1 EAHRGALGAPAP
13 LTVDGHLNRLV
24 TRLPEAGG
32 DRSGR
37 AQRHLVLA
45 RRPAT
50 DHRDPH
56 GVTVDGGLVP
66 AAIVTV
72 SARCPREPDGGN
84 SEITK
89 PIWLGSVVVCSVTAG
104 TKPAFFRADT
114 AAFRVWPTTSGTVI
128 APVEAKIVTWEPRF
142 TRLPAPG
149 LWLSTLPCG
158 SVESLCTSVPDSPA
172 LVRAVRAAR
181 SSRPTTL
188 GTATVLAPREIS
200 RLTGCRVESC
210 VPAGGEVPITA
221 LRGTDFEYC
230 WTTFTWKPTVC

>member
-1 EAHRGALGAPAP
+1 DAEDLEQTLHAAVLSPWAVEHREGDVAIQQPSGRREAHRGALGAPAP

-32 DRSGR
+32 DRYGR

-66 AAIVTV
+66 TAIVTV
-72 SARCPREPDGGN
+72 SPRCPREPDGGN

-114 AAFRVWPTTSGTVI
+114 AAFRVWPTTSGT
-128 APVEAKIVTWEPRF
+128 
-142 TRLPAPG
+142 
-149 LWLSTLPCG
+149 
-158 SVESLCTSVPDSPA
+158 
-172 LVRAVRAAR
+172 
-181 SSRPTTL
+181 
-188 GTATVLAPREIS
+188 
-200 RLTGCRVESC
+200 
-210 VPAGGEVPITA
+210 
-221 LRGTDFEYC
+221 
-230 WTTFTWKPTVC
+230 